1 VSQAILPFIPD
12 GATPITDKLSIIKED
27 SKWIY
32 FHGWDPIFSHGEDEI
47 DTFRMFTSQL
57 ICHGVCRNKDI
68 VRTFGVSPRSVIRS
82 VKKYREGGHHAFYAQ
97 RKQRGGTVITEE
109 VKEKAHALFLQG
121 LTRQEVANE
130 LDIPK
135 DTLRK
140 AINDGRVIE
149 TKRPATSV
157 ASDKSARSQEDASME
172 MGTACTR
179 PDERVLSA
187 LGLLPSAPT
196 CFEPCRD
203 VSFGGVLCSLPALA
217 CNGLF
222 SYIEECFKDMKG
234 YYTTIQILILLAYM
248 ALCRIKT
255 VEKLRYQPP
264 GELGKL
270 LGLDRIPEVR
280 CLRHKLNILVQD
292 DAPEKWAAL
301 LSRDWMEQNPGLAGT
316 LYIDGHVRV
325 YHGSLTQLPRRYVS
339 RERLCLR
346 GITDY
351 WVNDIQ
357 GQPFFVVERQVDS
370 GLLEALSTDI
380 VPRLLKDVPNQ
391 PTDQQLKADPY
402 LHRFV
407 LVFDREG
414 YSPAFFKQMW
424 EKYRIACISYHKFPG
439 DSWPQEWFETRE
451 VSMPNGER
459 VTMKLAEM
467 GSWIGD
473 AKKGLWVREVRKLT
487 ASGHQTSLISTAYT
501 LSLQQ
506 DAIRIFSRWCQENF
520 FAYMMQHFGIDLL
533 SEYGLEGFPVTCS
546 VVNPEW
552 RRLEQKR
559 RSLQGKLNIRERD
572 FGKLTLKQEYDSRK
586 VEQWQKRKSELY
598 EEIQG
603 LEHDLSNAKAQLKQ
617 TPKRIQWGEL
627 PEQERF
633 ERLPPSRRRLLDT
646 IRMIAYRAETAM
658 TMVVREVMCR
668 QDDARS
674 LIRDLFLSEAD
685 ILPDTDNRILNVCM
699 HHTAE
704 ARHNRAIEHLVQ
716 HLNDADYK
724 YPGTKLTMRFSLG
737 APELLAPDD

>member
-1 VSQAILPFIPD
+1 MSQAILPFIPD
-12 GATPITDKLSIIKED
+12 GATPITDKLSVIKKD
-27 SKWIY
+27 SRWIY

-47 DTFRMFTSQL
+47 ETFRMFTAQL

-68 VRTFGVSPRSVIRS
+68 VRAFGVSSRSVIRS
-82 VKKYREGGHHAFYAQ
+82 IKKYREGGHHAFYAK
-97 RKQRGGTVITEE
+97 RRQRGGTVITEE
-109 VKEKAHALFLQG
+109 VKAKAHVLFLQG

-130 LDIPK
+130 LDIPN

-149 TKRPATSV
+149 PKKSAKSV
-157 ASDKSARSQEDASME
+157 ASDKSTRSKEDASME

-187 LGLLPSAPT
+187 LGLLQSAPT

-222 SYIEECFKDMKG
+222 THIEECFKDLKG

-255 VEKLRYQPP
+255 VEQLRYQPP

-280 CLRHKLNILVQD
+280 CLRNKLKILVQD
-292 DAPEKWAAL
+292 NAPEKWATL
-301 LSRDWMEQNPGLAGT
+301 LSRDWMDQNPGLAGT

-325 YHGSLTQLPRRYVS
+325 YHGSLTKLPRRYVS

-370 GLLEALSTDI
+370 GLLEALRTDI

-391 PTDQQLKADPY
+391 PTDQQLKTDPY
-402 LHRFV
+402 LHRFA

-414 YSPAFFKQMW
+414 YSPAFFRQMW

-439 DSWPQEWFETRE
+439 DSWLQEWFETRE

-487 ASGHQTSLISTAYT
+487 ASGHQTSLISTAYK

-533 SEYGLEGFPVTCS
+533 SEYGSEGFPVTCS

-559 RSLQGKLNIRERD
+559 RSLQGKLNTRERD

-603 LEHDLSNAKAQLKQ
+603 LEHDISDAKAQLKQ

-674 LIRDLFLSEAD
+674 LIRDMFLSEAD
-685 ILPDTDNRILNVCM
+685 ILPDTDNKILNVCI

-716 HLNDADYK
+716 YLNDADYK

-737 APELLAPDD
+737 APELPAPGG